1 MYNSLFFIGHETLRT
16 ANNIMWW
23 PSQVTKHCNRN
34 YVYLWR
40 HSKFDEID
48 SYFLFSLL
56 LGAWLVTP
64 VIVLSESSTE
74 KKANLSR
81 ERQITPAKTFYFLRR
96 PQCNDISS
104 SKTSARRLQSVSN
117 TCFQEVIQ
125 RHLEDVSARRLLQRS
140 SSLQNLLEDVL
151 QGKETLHRRRLQHS
165 LKTSSSRFAET
176 GKL

>member
-23 PSQVTKHCNRN
+23 PSQVTKHCSRN

-56 LGAWLVTP
+56 LGASLVTP
-64 VIVLSESSTE
+64 VIVLSESSTA

-104 SKTSARRLQSVSN
+104 SKTSARRPSKCLQYVFPRSHPKTSWR
-117 TCFQEVIQ
+117 CFRKASSSKVFFFAKT
-125 RHLEDVSARRLLQRS
+125 SWRRLARQR
-140 SSLQNLLEDVL
+140 N
-151 QGKETLHRRRLQHS
+151 
-165 LKTSSSRFAET
+165 FA
-176 GKL
+176 